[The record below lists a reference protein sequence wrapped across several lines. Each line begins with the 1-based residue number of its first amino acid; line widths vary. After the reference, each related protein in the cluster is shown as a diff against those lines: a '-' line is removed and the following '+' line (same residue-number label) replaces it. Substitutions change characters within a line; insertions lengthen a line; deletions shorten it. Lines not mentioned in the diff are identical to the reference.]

1 LEPRRDRQAAADLII
16 FSEDH
21 TAVLAGRNGGSSA
34 PCHASLIGEIEAMLA
49 EISLTSIILWG
60 ICLLLAVGV
69 GWSRY
74 EKKKTRDKFLRELIA
89 MDPVRR
95 EKVLSRLRPE
105 MQMDLRR
112 ELMERYRISSIQ
124 SGRS

>member
-1 LEPRRDRQAAADLII
+1 MIAAI
-16 FSEDH
+16 
-21 TAVLAGRNGGSSA
+21 T
-34 PCHASLIGEIEAMLA
+34 
-49 EISLTSIILWG
+49 LTSIILWG

-69 GWSRY
+69 AWSRY
-74 EKKKTRDKFLRELIA
+74 EKKRTRDKFLRELIA
-89 MDPVRR
+89 MDPARR

-105 MQMDLRR
+105 MEMQLRQ

>member
-1 LEPRRDRQAAADLII
+1 MIAEVT
-16 FSEDH
+16 FSSI
-21 TAVLAGRNGGSSA
+21 VLW
-34 PCHASLIGEIEAMLA
+34 L
-49 EISLTSIILWG
+49 

-69 GWSRY
+69 AWSRY
-74 EKKKTRDKFLRELIA
+74 EKKKTRDKFLRELLA

-105 MQMDLRR
+105 IGMELRR

-124 SGRS
+124 SGR

>member
-1 LEPRRDRQAAADLII
+1 MIAAI
-16 FSEDH
+16 
-21 TAVLAGRNGGSSA
+21 TV
-34 PCHASLIGEIEAMLA
+34 
-49 EISLTSIILWG
+49 TSIVLWG

-74 EKKKTRDKFLRELIA
+74 EKKRTRDKFLRELIA
-89 MDPVRR
+89 MDPARR
-95 EKVLSRLRPE
+95 EKVLSRLRPDME
-105 MQMDLRR
+105 MQLRQ

>member
-1 LEPRRDRQAAADLII
+1 MVAD
-16 FSEDH
+16 
-21 TAVLAGRNGGSSA
+21 
-34 PCHASLIGEIEAMLA
+34 
-49 EISLTSIILWG
+49 ISVTSIVLWG

-95 EKVLSRLRPE
+95 EKVLSRLRPD
-105 MQMDLRR
+105 MQMDLRQQ
-112 ELMERYRISSIQ
+112 LMERYRISSIQ

>member
-1 LEPRRDRQAAADLII
+1 
-16 FSEDH
+16 
-21 TAVLAGRNGGSSA
+21 V
-34 PCHASLIGEIEAMLA
+34 GEIEAMLA
-49 EISLTSIILWG
+49 EMSLTSIILWG
-60 ICLLLAVGV
+60 ICLLLVVGV
-69 GWSRY
+69 GWTRY
-74 EKKKTRDKFLRELIA
+74 EKKKTRDKFVRELIA

-124 SGRS
+124 SARNQ

>member
-1 LEPRRDRQAAADLII
+1 
-16 FSEDH
+16 
-21 TAVLAGRNGGSSA
+21 
-34 PCHASLIGEIEAMLA
+34 MLA
-49 EISLTSIILWG
+49 EISLTLIILWG

-89 MDPVRR
+89 MDPARR

-124 SGRS
+124 SAR